1 MADEISVKVTGST
14 GDLQAAMAQA
24 SAAVRESVGSMTESL
39 ESLKAVAASVQ
50 TAMLAVTAVLA
61 GGSAF
66 KSAVNETVNLTK
78 ESNALG
84 KQFGISATDASVLK
98 VALDS
103 VFVSQETMST
113 AGNKITQTLK
123 TNEGAF
129 KDLGVA
135 TRDQNGDFRSTLDIM
150 TDTNARLLQFKEGT
164 DRNVEG
170 MKIYGR
176 AWAAVAPTLK
186 LTGAAMDEA
195 RETAQKLHLV
205 VGVESLE
212 AASKYRSAMNGVN
225 EVMTGLKKAIGD
237 ALLPILTEM
246 GNWFREIGPQA
257 VDVMRGA
264 MVGLTVVWEGFVAVV
279 RTVYD
284 NVVAI
289 VQEIVVSLLTLAEV
303 AQKAFKFDFSGAKAA
318 FQTGWGQM
326 KDIAVKAA
334 GDVQKAW
341 QDAVDK
347 SSASMSRMLNPETAS
362 TQKDG
367 GAASKDPEID
377 ANADLAASIQ
387 QLSDVE
393 MLHITKS
400 KMGWTEIDRTLK
412 EVDKSSGDYF
422 KNQEKRWKTEDE
434 LSLYHR
440 KQAAEDAAILAQMF
454 QPMSRGFDTA
464 VTGILKGT
472 MTLRQGLQ
480 TMVKGILDSFIN
492 MTVQL
497 VQKWIMGELQKT
509 AVTQAHTAIRSLAQK
524 AGLISDVAA
533 QEGATATTVATKGTE
548 ATTVI
553 AANAGEAASG
563 AAASVASIPYVGWAM
578 VAGVIAATLAAV
590 KGISS
595 ASGGYD
601 IPAGVNP
608 LTQLHQR
615 EMVLPAKYADAI
627 RGMAD
632 GQGSGSQGDV
642 HLHVHTQS
650 TQDFA
655 KFLKANAH
663 VLAPAIR
670 QMRNNFVPVMV

>member
-1 MADEISVKVTGST
+1 MAEEVNVKVTGTTT
-14 GDLQAAMAQA
+14 GLQAAMSQA
-24 SAAVRESVGSMTESL
+24 SASVKDSIATMTDSL
-39 ESLKAVAASVQ
+39 DTLKSAFASVQ
-50 TAMLAVTAVLA
+50 TMMLGVTAILA
-61 GGSAF
+61 GGAAF
-66 KSAVNETVNLTK
+66 KDAISETVNLTK

-113 AGNKITQTLK
+113 AGNKITQTMK

-176 AWAAVAPTLK
+176 AWAEVAPTLK
-186 LTGAAMDEA
+186 LTAGAMEEA
-195 RETAQKLHLV
+195 RIKAEELNLLVTAEGQA
-205 VGVESLE
+205 GVK
-212 AASKYRSAMNGVN
+212 KYRAALQETKDVFEGVKN
-225 EVMTGLKKAIGD
+225 TIGQ
-237 ALLPILTEM
+237 ALMPALTQLGE
-246 GNWFREIGPQA
+246 WFKDIGPQA
-257 VDVMRGA
+257 IAATRAALATLGLMLNELGGAIAQTFTHLKFEIEGATTSYENFSEALGALLHGHWDEANAIWDRGTKEQEDIYKRYLA
-264 MVGLTVVWEGFVAVV
+264 SLEQDQADANARQKKWEGF
-279 RTVYD
+279 
-284 NVVAI
+284 
-289 VQEIVVSLLTLAEV
+289 L
-303 AQKAFKFDFSGAKAA
+303 FDPKTPAKA
-318 FQTGWGQM
+318 
-326 KDIAVKAA
+326 
-334 GDVQKAW
+334 
-341 QDAVDK
+341 DK
-347 SSASMSRMLNPETAS
+347 S
-362 TQKDG
+362 G
-367 GAASKDPEID
+367 GTSGGQEGEID
-377 ANADLAASIQ
+377 ANAQLAASIQ

-422 KNQEKRWKTEDE
+422 KNQEKRWKTEDQLSEYHAKE
-434 LSLYHR
+434 LA
-440 KQAAEDAAILAQMF
+440 KEAAESAKLF
-454 QPMSRGFDTA
+454 QQITQPITNAFDKA
-464 VTGILKGT
+464 F
-472 MTLRQGLQ
+472 
-480 TMVKGILDSFIN
+480 KGILNGTMSVHNAMRSIASSIAQSFESMATSAITN
-492 MTVQL
+492 FAKAAIQ
-497 VQKWIMGELQKT
+497 QKLLGQQG
-509 AVTQAHTAIRSLAQK
+509 ALANIK
-524 AGLISDVAA
+524 
-533 QEGATATTVATKGTE
+533 
-548 ATTVI
+548 
-553 AANAGEAASG
+553 ANAASAASG
-563 AAASVASIPYVGWAM
+563 AYNAVVAIPYVGPILAPAAAA
-578 VAGVIAATLAAV
+578 VAYAGVLAFGSMA
-590 KGISS
+590 S

-632 GQGSGSQGDV
+632 EQGSGSQGDV

-670 QMRNNFVPVMV
+670 QMRNNFVPVMA